1 MFTVLGFWDFFWIW
15 IIVAVFAG
23 GTVAYSKFKP
33 SDRVRLRRLEAKVD
47 LLLKN
52 LNLEY
57 QESSTPSGLSQEVM
71 ALADDP
77 ETKSQAIKLYQ
88 EQTGAGLTEA
98 RVTIEDYIAG
108 RG

>member
-1 MFTVLGFWDFFWIW
+1 MFGVLEFWDFFWIW
-15 IIVAVFAG
+15 VIVTTVAG
-23 GTVAYSKFKP
+23 GTVAYSMFKP

-47 LLLKN
+47 LLLKS
-52 LNLEY
+52 LNVEY
-57 QESSTPSGLSQEVM
+57 QPSTSGGLSEEVM

-77 ETKSQAIKLYQ
+77 ETKLRAIQLYQ
-88 EQTGAGLTEA
+88 EQTGAGFTEA

>member
-1 MFTVLGFWDFFWIW
+1 MLASLEFFDFLWISM
-15 IIVAVFAG
+15 IVMIFAG
-23 GTVAYSKFKP
+23 GTAAYSMFKP

-47 LLLKN
+47 LLLKS

-57 QESSTPSGLSQEVM
+57 QPSTSSGLSEEVM

-77 ETKSQAIKLYQ
+77 ETRLRAIRLYQ
-88 EQTGAGLTEA
+88 EQTGAGFTEA

>member
-1 MFTVLGFWDFFWIW
+1 MLASLEFWDFFWIW
-15 IIVAVFAG
+15 IIVTVFAG
-23 GTVAYSKFKP
+23 GTAAYSMFKP
-33 SDRVRLRRLEAKVD
+33 SDRVRLRRLETKVD

-57 QESSTPSGLSQEVM
+57 HPSTSGGLSEEVM

-77 ETKSQAIKLYQ
+77 ETKFRAIQLYQ

>member
-1 MFTVLGFWDFFWIW
+1 MLTSLNFWDFLWIS
-15 IIVAVFAG
+15 IIVMAFAG
-23 GTVAYSKFKP
+23 GTAAYSMFKP

-47 LLLKN
+47 LLLKS
-52 LNLEY
+52 LNVEY
-57 QESSTPSGLSQEVM
+57 QPSTPSGLSEEVM

-77 ETKSQAIKLYQ
+77 ATKLRAIQLYQ
-88 EQTGAGLTEA
+88 EQTGAGPTEA

>member
-1 MFTVLGFWDFFWIW
+1 MLASLEIWDFLWIL
-15 IIVAVFAG
+15 ILVMAFAG
-23 GTVAYSKFKP
+23 GSAAYYKFKP
-33 SDRVRLRRLEAKVD
+33 SDRLRLRRLEDKVD

-52 LNLEY
+52 FNLEY
-57 QESSTPSGLSQEVM
+57 QPSTPSGLSAEVM

-77 ETKSQAIKLYQ
+77 ETRLRAIQLYQ
-88 EQTGAGLTEA
+88 EQTGAGFTEA